1 MAIRYAPSVIQEHA
15 EDLYS
20 RASRRVVLYGFM
32 GIVVGAAIGFV
43 LSASADDVLSAA
55 LTGGAII
62 GALVGIGMG
71 RSRAFALEL
80 QAQMALCQVAIE
92 ANTRRTAEAAEANA
106 GQRQEAQPPLQPTG

>member
-1 MAIRYAPSVIQEHA
+1 MALRYDPSVIQEHA

-20 RASRRVVLYGFM
+20 RASRLVVLYGFM
-32 GIVVGAAIGFV
+32 GIVVGAAIGFI
-43 LSASADDVLSAA
+43 LSASADDLRPVA

-62 GALVGIGMG
+62 GVLIGVSMG

-92 ANTRRTAEAAEANA
+92 ANTRRAAEAAEADA
-106 GQRQEAQPPLQPTG
+106 GQRQEAQPPLQQAG